1 MIGPCLPAL
10 AAQSPGAIVRP
21 HTHPTRPLAARLMRS
36 GSLLIIAA
44 SLGACSSL
52 PFKKRTAPPAPPPP
66 APVVAPTPAP
76 LPSGALG
83 WDRGKARWV
92 QSTWADL
99 PGWQA
104 DRVSEAWA
112 ALWRSCAKPP
122 LEWASVCTQARSLGV
137 NWGRDAGDATVRM
150 WLEGQLQPW
159 RIESQEGQATGLLTG
174 YFEPMVEARRKPQPP
189 FTTPLHRPPADLGK
203 RKPYLSRADLETTLE
218 GKTALAGRE
227 LVHVAD
233 PLDALLVQVQGSTR
247 VKLIDEPDAQGNPKV
262 VRLAFAG
269 HNDQPYQSV
278 ARWLVDQGAF
288 PLDQASWPSIKA
300 WAQLNPQRVSEMLR
314 ANPRVV
320 FFKEEPLLQA
330 DVGPQGAQGLPLTPG
345 RSVAVDKDT
354 MPYGT
359 LLWLDSTEPQPWS
372 ATPPTPKPMQ
382 RLVVAQDTGGAI
394 VGAVRADYFWGWGDE
409 ALLQAGRTK
418 QALRL
423 WALWP
428 R

>member
-1 MIGPCLPAL
+1 MKSA
-10 AAQSPGAIVRP
+10 
-21 HTHPTRPLAARLMRS
+21 
-36 GSLLIIAA
+36 SLLIIAA
-44 SLGACSSL
+44 TLSACSSL
-52 PFKKRTAPPAPPPP
+52 PFKKRSAPVQPPP
-66 APVVAPTPAP
+66 APVVTPQPAP

-83 WDRGKARWV
+83 WDHGKARWV
-92 QSTWADL
+92 QSAWGEL

-104 DRVSEAWA
+104 DRVSEAWS
-112 ALWRSCAKPP
+112 ALWRSCAKPQ
-122 LEWASVCTQARSLGV
+122 LEWASVCTQARTLGA
-137 NWGRDAGDATVRM
+137 NWGKDAGDATVRM

-159 RIESQEGQATGLLTG
+159 RIETQEGQTTGLLTG
-174 YFEPMVEARRKPQPP
+174 YFEPLVEARRKSQPP
-189 FTTPLHRPPADLGK
+189 FVTPLHRPPADLGK
-203 RKPYLSRADLETTLE
+203 RKPYLSRGDLETTPE
-218 GKTALAGRE
+218 GKAALAGRE

-247 VKLIDEPDAQGNPKV
+247 VKLLDEPDAQGMPKV
-262 VRLAFAG
+262 IRLAFAG

-300 WAQLNPQRVSEMLR
+300 WAQLNPQRVPEMLR

-320 FFKEEPLLQA
+320 FFREEPLLQPEA
-330 DVGPQGAQGLPLTPG
+330 GPMGAQGLPLTPG

-359 LLWLDSTEPQPWS
+359 PLWMDSTEPQAWS
-372 ATPPTPKPMQ
+372 ATPPTPKPLQ

-394 VGAVRADYFWGWGDE
+394 VGAVRADFFWGWGDE

-418 QALRL
+418 QPLRL